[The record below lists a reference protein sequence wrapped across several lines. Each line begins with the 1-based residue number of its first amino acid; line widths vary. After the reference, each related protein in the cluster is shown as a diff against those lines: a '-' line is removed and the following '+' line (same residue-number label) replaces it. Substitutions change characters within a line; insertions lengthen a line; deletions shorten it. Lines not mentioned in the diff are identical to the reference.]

1 LYGYQPSYA
10 WRNIVSARDVEK
22 GVVWVIDNGRKV
34 RIWKERW
41 VSPRSNSTIFNPMRM
56 LYEEALVKELFVA
69 DVDGRMWEGYKSY
82 LSNIPPF
89 RCS

>member
-1 LYGYQPSYA
+1 
-10 WRNIVSARDVEK
+10 
-22 GVVWVIDNGRKV
+22 
-34 RIWKERW
+34 
-41 VSPRSNSTIFNPMRM
+41 MRM